1 MPKKTQENR
10 NMSGL
15 RPLDTLSE
23 EEAFAI
29 RSKGGR
35 ASAAKREEER
45 TLKSIIRKIMDAQ
58 PELSAEEDA
67 LLIRMC
73 ISKEK
78 IDNFTLGVLQQVKN
92 MREGGLGAFEMLM
105 EQGGYIDRTDT
116 NAESPVTIIND
127 IPVPKE

>member
-45 TLKSIIRKIMDAQ
+45 TLKSIIRKINGAQ

-67 LLIRMC
+67 LLIRMV
-73 ISKEK
+73 S
-78 IDNFTLGVLQQVKN
+78 VKK
-92 MREGGLGAFEMLM
+92 R
-105 EQGGYIDRTDT
+105 
-116 NAESPVTIIND
+116 
-127 IPVPKE
+127 

>member
-29 RSKGGR
+29 RSKGGK

-67 LLIRMC
+67 LLIRMG

-78 IDNFTLGVLQQVKN
+78 IASHLVCFSRSKTCVRVVLERLRCLWSKAVILIEQIR
-92 MREGGLGAFEMLM
+92 MRK
-105 EQGGYIDRTDT
+105 
-116 NAESPVTIIND
+116 
-127 IPVPKE
+127 VP